1 MRYVVRDGTAID
13 IGSTLSPLS
22 QRKAAAVAGACLIA
36 CYCAAVHI
44 EGTAMDKH
52 AAAIIHPSAPARGVV
67 FYLAAMHIESAAA
80 SYRHAAAIISHVIL
94 YCPVIH
100 MESCLSIGTA
110 NSHAAAVGIGRVRIV
125 AGNQASIHIELAPH

>member
-1 MRYVVRDGTAID
+1 
-13 IGSTLSPLS
+13 
-22 QRKAAAVAGACLIA
+22 
-36 CYCAAVHI
+36 
-44 EGTAMDKH
+44 MDKH